1 MQQQAFLFWTK
12 GVIHLAGLQKVREL
26 TIDTMIP
33 RNFSRNEADLK
44 TYYFY
49 QGDINSAK
57 FLLNITHEG
66 VEQDL
71 STATKVQIAF
81 LKPDGKRVFQDCS
94 NVNPT
99 KGKYYVVLN
108 TQSITTVGNV
118 VAQIRITFPDTV
130 VETTKFVFSVAE
142 SIMSDGAVESS
153 DEFPAI
159 QKAIEAGEKLEGVDI
174 NGIIA
179 AGANSE
185 IVNITMFG
193 AKGGTENDAVALTDA
208 VNYAIENNKTTIY
221 VPFSQLTISPSIDLK
236 GLIIKGN
243 KTGLSLG
250 SIKNAQ
256 KVINCIINGVNSLD
270 EPVFT
275 PPMVGGVS
283 PKVMV
288 RVSDKVYRLITRK
301 ASGRGYISYLIER
314 GIGTT
319 TNSIGAPFDLRRV
332 TLVQNFTDAWVYKRT
347 RSLYEGN
354 WQDYAFAS
362 EVGRAL
368 RYWRLQSVTGTEF
381 IEFDVEVD
389 ETGKFTMAFYSTPSS
404 DNKAP
409 ITVDG
414 VEIARVDLTRNPNNY
429 FTETFTAKTGKRK
442 VRIGFSGS
450 GAVGRYM
457 MVAGVNFYKLE
468 NADITKE
475 YDYYSYW
482 SNTDDYIYNKGALDY
497 AMVDNNTGQ
506 YCGSYHGGETLVREE
521 LRMDSKALTLADNEF
536 KVGKLVELNQ
546 TTKIVDKLVSETI
559 QRFNEDGVFD
569 FLCNMSGD
577 MTVSTFYNCMT
588 TTSDAFTKL
597 VYPKRMDINVAQD
610 YTLGRSNVL
619 IQENPVTNQRISTY
633 MTIFNND
640 NNRNGGT
647 IIRRSVGGYNKIYYG
662 KYVYSLGKVEDL
674 NFRTVRIFE

>member
-1 MQQQAFLFWTK
+1 MNNQSYEIT
-12 GVIHLAGLQKVREL
+12 VDTQKSINHSNIE
-26 TIDTMIP
+26 
-33 RNFSRNEADLK
+33 FSQN
-44 TYYFY
+44 
-49 QGDINSAK
+49 N
-57 FLLNITHEG
+57 LNISELIFNITEDG
-66 VEQDL
+66 KELPLNDTDEIIVYF
-71 STATKVQIAF
+71 K
-81 LKPDGKRVFQDCS
+81 KPDKTVVFQDKEIKLLDK
-94 NVNPT
+94 T
-99 KGKYYVVLN
+99 KGKIKVLLT
-108 TQSITTVGNV
+108 TQTLVRAGDVEGEISIG
-118 VAQIRITFPDTV
+118 R
-130 VETTKFVFSVAE
+130 VENGMKKRTSTYGFSFKVRSSLASNDSIE
-142 SIMSDGAVESS
+142 STN
-153 DEFPAI
+153 EFQMFDQLLELGKQDIPAI
-159 QKAIEAGEKLEGVDI
+159 IASKETSEQALKKSEDNEKQI
-174 NGIIA
+174 GILS
-179 AGANSE
+179 GYSE
-185 IVNITMFG
+185 IVNVTMFG
-193 AKGGTENDAVALTDA
+193 AKGGKENDAVALTDA

-221 VPFSQLTISPSIDLK
+221 VPFSQLTISPSVDLK

-243 KTGLSLG
+243 KTELSLG

-347 RSLYEGN
+347 RSSFEGN

-368 RYWRLQSVTGTEF
+368 RYWRLQSVTGNEF

-389 ETGKFTMAFYSTPSS
+389 ETGKFTMAFYSTPSA

-497 AMVDNNTGQ
+497 AMVDNDTGQ

-588 TTSDAFTKL
+588 TTSDAFTQL

-610 YTLGRSNVL
+610 YTIGRSNVL
-619 IQENPVTNQRISTY
+619 IQENPVTKQRISTY